1 VGERGVKLS
10 GGQRQRVAIARA
22 LLKNAPLLVLDEA
35 TSSLDSVSERYITDA
50 MGDLMAHRTT
60 IVVAH
65 RLSTIR
71 RLDRILVIQEGR
83 IVEDGS
89 HEELL
94 DSNGLYAEL
103 WSHQTGDLL
112 DDQVAV

>member
-1 VGERGVKLS
+1 
-10 GGQRQRVAIARA
+10 
-22 LLKNAPLLVLDEA
+22 
-35 TSSLDSVSERYITDA
+35 
-50 MGDLMAHRTT
+50 
-60 IVVAH
+60 VVAH